1 MSSPVSNSESSSFE
15 RLHPAVQQ
23 WVWAQGWTALR
34 DAQEWAISALVEAD
48 RDVIIAASTAAGKTE
63 AAFLPILTNLMNH
76 PDPAGAVLYISP
88 LKALINDQWDRLS
101 RLCEQLDLP
110 VVAWHG
116 DVSASKKHKFLKSPK
131 GVLLITPESLEAL
144 FVNRGSSLAGLFQN
158 LRYIVVDELHAFIGS
173 ERGKQLQSLMQRVE
187 LVAGKALPRVGLSAT
202 LGDMSLA
209 SEFLRPGHPQRVQV
223 IESKSSGQNLQV
235 QVRGYVMPPMQK
247 LLLVEAP
254 KAEPDQNQDEEE
266 EEEDESGSRHAIAAH
281 MYKVLRGS
289 NNLVFPNSRQE
300 VEWYADR
307 LRRLCEISGMPNEFL
322 PHHGS
327 LSKDLREDTERALK
341 AGTSPAT
348 AVCTTTLELG
358 IDIGNI
364 KTVVQIGS
372 PPSVAS
378 LRQRLGRSGRRND
391 EPATLRAYCQERELT
406 DQSLLSD
413 LLRQNLVQTI
423 AMIRLLIG
431 NWFEPPRAEGLHA
444 STLVQQILS
453 VIAQQGGASAAQLW
467 GSLVESGT
475 FKSISKPDFFALLK
489 GLGEKKLI
497 VQDSSG
503 YLLPGEVGERLIN
516 HYEFYSAFTSDEE
529 FRLIREGK
537 PLGSIPVSRPLMK
550 GQRIIFGGRR
560 WRVLDVDIEKKV
572 IVVTAARGGQPPQF
586 DGLGA
591 TVHDHVRE
599 EMRAVLTEI
608 TPCPFIDS
616 KAQELLSEA
625 RKSFRSLG
633 LAHEFTYGSDSKTH
647 LLTWRGDQTNDALVL
662 MFNYVGLS
670 CESSGLAL
678 SLGGSQKSVADALAR
693 VAELDPDDIEALL
706 DGVENL
712 IKEKWDWALPRSLLM
727 KSYASSQLNFKGAVE
742 FARLFT
748 TRWLHGGNAF
758 ESTTVH

>member
-1 MSSPVSNSESSSFE
+1 MMSSQASNSDSSSFE
-15 RLHPAVQQ
+15 RLHPVVQQ

-34 DAQEWAISALVEAD
+34 DAQERAIPALVDAD
-48 RDVIIAASTAAGKTE
+48 QDVIIAASTAAGKTE

-76 PDPAGAVLYISP
+76 VDPPGAVLYISP
-88 LKALINDQWDRLS
+88 LKALINDQWGRLS
-101 RLCEQLDLP
+101 HLCEQLEIP

-116 DVSASKKHKFLKSPK
+116 DVSASKKHKFLKAPN

-144 FVNRGSSLAGLFQN
+144 FVNRGSSLMGLYQN
-158 LRYIVVDELHAFIGS
+158 LRYVVVDELHAFIGS

-187 LVAGKALPRVGLSAT
+187 LVAGKTLPRVGLSAT

-209 SEFLRPGHPQRVQV
+209 SEFLRPGHTHRVCV

-235 QVRGYVMPPMQK
+235 QVRGYMMPPMQK
-247 LLLVEAP
+247 LREVQIPAAETDNDTDVE
-254 KAEPDQNQDEEE
+254 EV
-266 EEEDESGSRHAIAAH
+266 EDESGSRHAIAAH
-281 MYKVLRGS
+281 MHKVLRGS
-289 NNLVFPNSRQE
+289 NNLIFPNSRQE

-307 LRRLCEISGMPNEFL
+307 LRRLCEISGTPNEFL

-327 LSKDLREDTERALK
+327 LSKDLREDAERALK
-341 AGTSPAT
+341 AGTPPAS

-378 LRQRLGRSGRRND
+378 LRQRLGRSGRRNG

-406 DQSLLSD
+406 DQSVLSD

-423 AMIRLLIG
+423 AMIRLLVS

-467 GSLVESGT
+467 GGLIETGT
-475 FKSISKPDFFALLK
+475 FKNISKPDFFALLK

-503 YLLPGEVGERLIN
+503 LMLPGEVGERLIN

-529 FRLIREGK
+529 FRLVREGK

-560 WRVLDVDIEKKV
+560 WQVLDVDIEKKV
-572 IVVTAARGGQPPQF
+572 IVVKAARGGQPPQF

-591 TVHDHVRE
+591 MVHDHVRE
-599 EMRAVLTEI
+599 EMRAVLTET
-608 TPCPFIDS
+608 TPCPFIDG

-625 RKSFRSLG
+625 RKSFNSLG
-633 LAHEFTYGSDSKTH
+633 LVNQFTYGSDSRTH
-647 LLTWRGDQTNDALVL
+647 LVTWRGDQTNDALVL
-662 MFNYVGLS
+662 MFNHIGLA

-678 SLGGSQKSVADALAR
+678 TISGSQKDVADGLAK
-693 VAELDPDDIEALL
+693 VAALDPEDVEGLL
-706 DGVENL
+706 AGVENL
-712 IKEKWDWALPRSLLM
+712 IKEKWDWALPRPLLM
-727 KSYASSQLNFKGAVE
+727 KSYASSQLNLQGAIE
-742 FARLFT
+742 FAKLFA